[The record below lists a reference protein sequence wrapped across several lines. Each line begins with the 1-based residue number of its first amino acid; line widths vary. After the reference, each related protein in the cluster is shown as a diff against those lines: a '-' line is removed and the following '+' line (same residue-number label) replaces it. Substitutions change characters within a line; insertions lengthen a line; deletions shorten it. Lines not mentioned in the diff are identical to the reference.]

1 MSNEKV
7 QVGDLIW
14 IIDAERHSVIPAR
27 INEQIVSKT
36 VSGEKTYHHIEFP
49 SGKKQKLE
57 SLSAPWYSSLDG
69 VRGHLLQRAKDVIEG
84 TISSAKNTA
93 QEKFEVLLNETKN
106 DEVDLGDESKVY
118 SNNPPEGSVRVS
130 LDDGKIVN
138 VRVPQGFLN
147 ESSGN

>member
-1 MSNEKV
+1 
-7 QVGDLIW
+7 
-14 IIDAERHSVIPAR
+14 
-27 INEQIVSKT
+27 
-36 VSGEKTYHHIEFP
+36 
-49 SGKKQKLE
+49 
-57 SLSAPWYSSLDG
+57 
-69 VRGHLLQRAKDVIEG
+69 LQRAKDVIEG